1 MNDLVTTD
9 GVTTI
14 FKADYLREE
23 FGVIR
28 MEEWPE
34 GLVLWVDGQ
43 IRWKSWEDPDF
54 KNRRRH
60 DAR

>member
-1 MNDLVTTD
+1 MADPVTTD

-14 FKADYLREE
+14 FRAEYLREE

-34 GLVLWVDGQ
+34 GLVLWVGGQ
-43 IRWKSWEDPDF
+43 ARWRSWEDPEF
-54 KNRRRH
+54 KDTRRR
-60 DAR
+60 AGG